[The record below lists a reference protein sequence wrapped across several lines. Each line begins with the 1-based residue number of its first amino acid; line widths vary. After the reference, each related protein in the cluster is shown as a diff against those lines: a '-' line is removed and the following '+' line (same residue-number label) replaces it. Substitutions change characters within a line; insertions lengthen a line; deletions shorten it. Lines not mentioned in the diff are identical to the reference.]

1 MNARLRQS
9 VIEAERA
16 LPSEAQDRLAEIV
29 RAFTADHARPPET
42 AFTPDDLE
50 RVERIAAEPFESA
63 DPEEVRAFFARD
75 GA

>member
-9 VIEAERA
+9 LIEAEMA
-16 LPSEAQDRLAEIV
+16 LPAEAQDRLAELV
-29 RAFTADHARPPET
+29 RAFTADHALMPEA
-42 AFTPDDLE
+42 AFTLDELE
-50 RVERIAAEPFESA
+50 PVERIAAEPFDSA